1 MEIKLMKLL
10 YSIHNHSLKQ
20 NNGGKTMGVDFLT
33 SILMIVGI
41 DVVLGGD
48 NAIVIA
54 LASRNLPESKRNKA
68 IFIGTSLAIVLRIF
82 LTILA
87 VYLLDIPF
95 LQLIGGILLTLI
107 AVNLLTDNSN
117 DLSSIQAKTTLF
129 QAVRTIVFADLVMGF
144 DNVLAIAGAA
154 HGNILL
160 VIVGLF
166 ISIPIIIWGS
176 KLILLLMERF
186 PLLIYCGGAILA
198 YTAGKMI
205 THEARLA
212 TFFHQNPTFT
222 AGIPFLFVL
231 TVLAI
236 GIIVQHVKLRNTN
249 E

>member
-1 MEIKLMKLL
+1 MEL
-10 YSIHNHSLKQ
+10 
-20 NNGGKTMGVDFLT
+20 DFLT

-68 IFIGTSLAIVLRIF
+68 IFIGTGLAIVLRIL

-107 AVNLLTDNSN
+107 AVNLLTDNSS
-117 DLSSIQAKTTLF
+117 DISSIQGKTTTF
-129 QAVRTIVFADLVMGF
+129 QAIRTIVFADLVMGF

-154 HGNILL
+154 HGNLAL
-160 VIVGLF
+160 VIIGLL

-176 KLILLLMERF
+176 KLVLLFMERF
-186 PLLIYCGGAILA
+186 PFLIYCGGAVLA
-198 YTAGKMI
+198 YTAGRMI
-205 THEARLA
+205 THETKLVN
-212 TFFHQNPTFT
+212 FFQNNPSFT
-222 AGIPFLFVL
+222 ASVPFLFIFTVL
-231 TVLAI
+231 TI
-236 GIIVQHVKLRNTN
+236 GFIVQHLKLANAK
-249 E
+249 

>member
-1 MEIKLMKLL
+1 MEL
-10 YSIHNHSLKQ
+10 
-20 NNGGKTMGVDFLT
+20 DFLT

-68 IFIGTSLAIVLRIF
+68 IFIGTVLAIVLRIL

-107 AVNLLTDNSN
+107 AVNLLTDNNN
-117 DLSSIQAKTTLF
+117 DLSSIQGKTTLF
-129 QAVRTIVFADLVMGF
+129 QAIRTIVFADLVMGF

-154 HGNILL
+154 HGNFTL
-160 VIVGLF
+160 VIIGLL

-176 KLILLLMERF
+176 KLILLFMERF
-186 PLLIYCGGAILA
+186 PFLIYCGGAVLA
-198 YTAGKMI
+198 YTAGRMI

-212 TFFHQNPTFT
+212 NFFQHNPAFATS
-222 AGIPFLFVL
+222 IPFLFIFTVL
-231 TVLAI
+231 TI
-236 GIIVQHVKLRNTN
+236 GFIVQHIKLGNVK
-249 E
+249 

>member
-1 MEIKLMKLL
+1 MEL
-10 YSIHNHSLKQ
+10 
-20 NNGGKTMGVDFLT
+20 DFLT

-54 LASRNLPESKRNKA
+54 LASRNLPEPKRNKA
-68 IFIGTSLAIVLRIF
+68 IFIGTGLAIVLRIL

-107 AVNLLTDNSN
+107 AINLLTDESN
-117 DLSSIQAKTTLF
+117 DLSSIQGKTTLF

-154 HGNILL
+154 HGNIPLVVIGLL
-160 VIVGLF
+160 

-186 PLLIYCGGAILA
+186 PFLIYCGGAVLA
-198 YTAGKMI
+198 YTSGKMI
-205 THEARLA
+205 THEDRLA
-212 TFFHQNPTFT
+212 TFFHNNPSFT
-222 AGIPFLFVL
+222 ASIPFLFIF
-231 TVLAI
+231 TVLCV
-236 GIIVQHVKLRNTN
+236 GFIVQRVRLHNIKN
-249 E
+249 